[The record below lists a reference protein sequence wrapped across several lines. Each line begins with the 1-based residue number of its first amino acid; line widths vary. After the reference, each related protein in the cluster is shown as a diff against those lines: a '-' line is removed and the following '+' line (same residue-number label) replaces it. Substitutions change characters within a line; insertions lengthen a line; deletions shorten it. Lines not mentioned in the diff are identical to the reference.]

1 MADLKVWGQE
11 THKANV
17 AMSALQHK
25 ARVIKAVQV
34 SKACMTED
42 LKERAAV
49 QNKLHDLC
57 VDMCKELGQFPEK
70 CTCKGYTDTT
80 DKTPGV
86 MTWDE
91 VLTYMDDV
99 EDFSAESIKSWKA
112 TAR

>member
-1 MADLKVWGQE
+1 MCKDVGSFPKCECPGYTDTTDKTPGLLTWEELLTYMGDLVAWGKE

-49 QNKLHDLC
+49 QNKLHDC
-57 VDMCKELGQFPEK
+57 VWTCARSWGSFPRSAPAR
-70 CTCKGYTDTT
+70 DTQT
-80 DKTPGV
+80 
-86 MTWDE
+86 
-91 VLTYMDDV
+91 
-99 EDFSAESIKSWKA
+99 
-112 TAR
+112 